1 MKTILLSLRLH
12 FLLFFLFFFKFDLQR
27 HFFFSHLN
35 FPSKLTHPLL
45 LQSTGIEHVSTE
57 LSGSSNGRNDN
68 VCAHIGV
75 SSMAGTEGW
84 TMDPPAAREYAV
96 DPVIK

>member
-1 MKTILLSLRLH
+1 MPQSPRLK
-12 FLLFFLFFFKFDLQR
+12 FKFNLQR
-27 HFFFSHLN
+27 RLSFSHLN
-35 FPSKLTHPLL
+35 FPSKLTHPLDR
-45 LQSTGIEHVSTE
+45 QSTGIEHVSTE
-57 LSGSSNGRNDN
+57 LSGRSNGRNDS

-96 DPVIK
+96 DPMIK